1 MLCCLFPALVVHALL
16 NTSCLHLI
24 GTRICCFSWVL
35 AFSPTSAVSLKVV
48 IYTSVF
54 LWVGVFFF
62 FLSPVSSFPEAV
74 RVNSLN
80 RSHVEISLSPHPSLA
95 RRWPSWVAAGA
106 VWVLLDWLGSGTALP
121 TCHSGPCPLGTAERW
136 S

>member
-1 MLCCLFPALVVHALL
+1 MCCLFPALVVHTLL

-24 GTRICCFSWVL
+24 GARICCFSSVL
-35 AFSPTSAVSLKVV
+35 EFSPTSAVSFKAV

-54 LWVGVFFF
+54 LWVGFFF

-74 RVNSLN
+74 LINSLN
-80 RSHVEISLSPHPSLA
+80 RSHVEISLSPHPFLA
-95 RRWPSWVAAGA
+95 CRWHSWVTAGA
-106 VWVLLDWLGSGTALP
+106 VWVLLDQLGSGTSLP
-121 TCHSGPCPLGTAERW
+121 TCHSCPCRLGTAGRW